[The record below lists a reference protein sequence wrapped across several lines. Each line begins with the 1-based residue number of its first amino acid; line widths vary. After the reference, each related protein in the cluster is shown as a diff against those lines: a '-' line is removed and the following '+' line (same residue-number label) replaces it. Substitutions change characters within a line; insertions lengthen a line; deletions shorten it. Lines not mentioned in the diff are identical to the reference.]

1 MLGRSIDLRG
11 RAGAGGVLVIFG
23 VITLMGLYLLWRES
37 PLSTLQPESFSGAR
51 AYEDVLAQMALGPRT
66 PGSPAHAAAVDWML
80 AELTAAGWQVSV
92 QETEWNGQLVRNVV
106 AERGSGSPWILLGA
120 HYDSRIYA
128 DQDPDPARRQ
138 DPVPGANDGASGVAV
153 LLEIARVLPADYPGR
168 VTIVFFDAEDSG
180 GIPGWDWIM
189 GSRAYAASLEANLDA
204 MILVDLV
211 GDVDLSLPY
220 DGNSDEALREEIW
233 ALAAEMGYGDI
244 FIPEVKYTILDDHV
258 PFLERGIP
266 AVDIIDLDYEYWH
279 TTADTA
285 DKVSAQSLQVVGEV
299 LLAWLLGHR

>member
-1 MLGRSIDLRG
+1 VVALV
-11 RAGAGGVLVIFG
+11 GV
-23 VITLMGLYLLWRES
+23 YLLWQKTH
-37 PLSTLQPESFSGAR
+37 PATLQPATFSGER
-51 AYEDVLAQMALGPRT
+51 AYQDVLAQMEFGPRT

-80 AELTAAGWQVSV
+80 VELQAAGWQATV
-92 QETEWNGQLVRNVV
+92 QEAEWEGQLVRNVV
-106 AERGSGSPWILLGA
+106 AERGSGAPWILLGA
-120 HYDSRIYA
+120 HYDSRIFA
-128 DQDPDPARRQ
+128 DRDPEPARQ
-138 DPVPGANDGASGVAV
+138 QQPVPGANDGASGVAL

-168 VTIVFFDAEDSG
+168 VTIVFFDAEDNG

-189 GSRAYAASLEANLDA
+189 GSRAYAASLEELPDA
-204 MILVDLV
+204 MVLVDLV
-211 GDVDLSLPY
+211 GDADLALPY

-244 FIPEVKYTILDDHV
+244 FVPEVKYTILDDHV

-285 DKVSAQSLQVVGEV
+285 DKVSVESLQVVGEV
-299 LLAWLLGHR
+299 LLAWLLGQR